1 MESGHNRLSI
11 GDGGQTRECRQD
23 LLQGTRNFTME
34 VTMMQ
39 ESGFKPVG
47 GRLYGGDGA
56 VLRVGVAYLLRLCD
70 CLEVNRDGAI

>member
-47 GRLYGGDGA
+47 A
-56 VLRVGVAYLLRLCD
+56 VAFMVAMVLFYALVWLISYAFVIAWR
-70 CLEVNRDGAI
+70 

>member
-1 MESGHNRLSI
+1 MESGHTRLSI

-47 GRLYGGDGA
+47 A
-56 VLRVGVAYLLRLCD
+56 VAFMVTMVLFYALVWLISYAFVIAWR
-70 CLEVNRDGAI
+70 